1 MKRTP
6 LRWRTVVLV
15 ALSVLIGIVVAA
27 PPVGAHVGGT
37 VQHLWRDHIRP
48 KADAR
53 YLNDSISVAA
63 VGPLPGTELGGDGV
77 GNDNSTCEANE
88 TCIQAVTCPGDD
100 ALVVNGGFREVDRG
114 SVVIASYPGLF
125 NEWDVYLTNDG
136 TVDDFVVNAHCINR

>member
-15 ALSVLIGIVVAA
+15 ALSMLIGIVVAA

-48 KADAR
+48 KADFR
-53 YLNDSISVAA
+53 YLNDSIGTVDAGLSA
-63 VGPLPGTELGGDGV
+63 GTELGGDSV
-77 GNDNSTCEANE
+77 GNDNTVCEANE
-88 TCIQAVTCPGDD
+88 TCIQAVTCPGD
-100 ALVVNGGFREVDRG
+100 ALVVNGGFRLVDRG

-136 TVDDFVVNAHCINR
+136 TVDDFVVVAHCINR